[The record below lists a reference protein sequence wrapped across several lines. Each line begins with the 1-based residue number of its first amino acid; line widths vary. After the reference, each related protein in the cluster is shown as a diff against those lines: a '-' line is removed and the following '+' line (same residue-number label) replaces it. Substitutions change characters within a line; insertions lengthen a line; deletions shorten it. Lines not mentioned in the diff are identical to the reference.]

1 MAKRIIPL
9 LCISAICCSPS
20 APVGNPPLGAR
31 KTENTPSVGA
41 AGTPRR
47 DLSIGF
53 VRDGCLFATGRG
65 NSSEYS
71 SSQLLDSAFQF
82 RWQVVLGDIV
92 LFKVPLVEL
101 SKNTKAGSQFRFATF
116 AFPPASVRLRPRF
129 ANDCF
134 WANAGLDPYWGIF
147 RCELKELAVKFRP
160 IDKEGLS
167 GQFEP
172 FDFRD
177 APVDIDKA
185 YGWRFSTLK
194 TVFTDFWQSEFQD
207 DDNFRANLDR
217 LNGDSNTMRQP
228 MPVPPAAFMD
238 YLPVGRDRLFLF
250 LAWEDKIRVWEETHD
265 PAFGSPQEWRGEP
278 RSLAPLFSIASDWA
292 EPFYVLGSPPDL
304 LFVTESGR
312 LYGWH
317 AFGTPD
323 QQMVT
328 HWQSAQQIHTLI
340 ADYDTE
346 KTWAFASPASGS
358 LKLKSV
364 YFALDLR
371 RR

>member
-1 MAKRIIPL
+1 MPAKRRIPL
-9 LCISAICCSPS
+9 AWR
-20 APVGNPPLGAR
+20 G
-31 KTENTPSVGA
+31 
-41 AGTPRR
+41 GTPRR

-207 DDNFRANLDR
+207 DDSFRANLDR

-265 PAFGSPQEWRGEP
+265 PASGSPQEWRGEP
-278 RSLAPLFSIASDWA
+278 RSLAPLLALPATGQSHFMFWVRRRIYCLSRSLADYMA
-292 EPFYVLGSPPDL
+292 
-304 LFVTESGR
+304 
-312 LYGWH
+312 
-317 AFGTPD
+317 GTPLA
-323 QQMVT
+323 
-328 HWQSAQQIHTLI
+328 HLISRWLPIGNREIHTLI

-364 YFALDLR
+364 YFALDL
-371 RR
+371 